1 MLSDTQF
8 EFSYDAAIEQNRLK
22 VRTLS
27 IREFMMPTKRFL
39 SVVIGLICLVPSM
52 PAQPIPKELWGRWIV
67 RRDLPTH
74 MISCWGDGEAR
85 KLLGTEIEYSGEL
98 FRWKDIVTKNPTAV
112 TTIITALQFHNEY
125 SGQGAGSSDV
135 TFKEIGINA
144 GQAKRITIR
153 HPNAHVSGATV
164 EVPGDDVLVKDQST
178 IFFSV
183 CSVFFEAK
191 RATNPPSNP
200 AH

>member
-1 MLSDTQF
+1 MLNHTQF

-27 IREFMMPTKRFL
+27 IREFMMPTKRFFP
-39 SVVIGLICLVPSM
+39 VVIGLICLVPAAS
-52 PAQPIPKELWGRWIV
+52 AQPIPRELWGRWIV

-74 MISCWGDGEAR
+74 MISCWGDEEAR

-98 FRWKDIVTKNPTAV
+98 FRWKEIVTKNPTAV
-112 TTIITALQFHNEY
+112 TTIITARHFHDEY

-153 HPNAHVSGATV
+153 HPDAHVSGATV
-164 EVPGDDVLVKDQST
+164 EVPGDDVFVKDQNT
-178 IFFSV
+178 IIFSV
-183 CSVFFEAK
+183 CSVFFEAR
-191 RATNPPSNP
+191 RATNPRGNP
-200 AH
+200 TH